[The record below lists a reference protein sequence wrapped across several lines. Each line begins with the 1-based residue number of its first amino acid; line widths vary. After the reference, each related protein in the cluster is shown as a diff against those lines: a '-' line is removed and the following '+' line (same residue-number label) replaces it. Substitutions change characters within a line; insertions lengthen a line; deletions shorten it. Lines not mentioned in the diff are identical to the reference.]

1 LEKKF
6 LLKPII
12 KAMLI
17 DNPSYVTVPIY
28 AFDDVEVYCRFGL
41 ELCFQKIMFVMQGLQ
56 AVPGSAQH
64 TKSTEAKKR
73 ID

>member
-1 LEKKF
+1 
-6 LLKPII
+6 
-12 KAMLI
+12 MLI

-56 AVPGSAQH
+56 AAPGVAGADFQGHQPAEDQGPAYGAHSG
-64 TKSTEAKKR
+64 
-73 ID
+73 